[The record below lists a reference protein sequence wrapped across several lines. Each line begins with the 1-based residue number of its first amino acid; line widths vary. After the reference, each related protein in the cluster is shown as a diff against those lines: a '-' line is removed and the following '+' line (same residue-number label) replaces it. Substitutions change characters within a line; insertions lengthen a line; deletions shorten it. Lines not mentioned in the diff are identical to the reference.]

1 MSMYID
7 HKIQSRL
14 SLALQS
20 TILQLT
26 EPEQKIFWMQFPSQS
41 RDPAVMT
48 LLAIFFPIQFFL
60 LSQIGLGVAFI
71 LTGYGCGIWW
81 VVEWF
86 LAAGRTRKYNDTIA
100 RNLIQ
105 GIRLNQTKQFT
116 NDTNISTPPPPPL
129 VMPLNPTTFVPPL
142 AAVSAEDVPSVD
154 SLSRCGCCQQ
164 EILIP
169 AVLKGRAIKCPHCS
183 ALVN

>member
-1 MSMYID
+1 MYID
-7 HKIQSRL
+7 PKNQARL
-14 SLALQS
+14 SSAIQHAVM
-20 TILQLT
+20 QLT
-26 EPEQKIFWMQFPSQS
+26 DSEQKIFWMQFPSQS

-60 LSQIGLGVAFI
+60 ISQIGLGVAFI

-100 RNLIQ
+100 LNLIQ
-105 GIRLNQTKQFT
+105 GIRMNQSRQFT
-116 NDTNISTPPPPPL
+116 NAPIVSTPPPPPL
-129 VMPLNPTTFVPPL
+129 VSPL
-142 AAVSAEDVPSVD
+142 AAISAEDVPPAD

-164 EILIP
+164 DIRIP
-169 AVLKGRAIKCPHCS
+169 ANLKGRAIRCPHCS